1 MRLRGLLEMNNL
13 PIRYKLITHF
23 MLISIV
29 PSLLLGVLVSFT
41 VTRIIDNQVNDHTLQ
56 LIGKVNTSLEHVA
69 SNMQNITYF
78 ISLNPL
84 VQPFLSANGE
94 ELSSEEKYTVSRFLQ
109 GFTTLYPEVAG
120 ILVADSKGRY
130 MSNDMYART
139 AEPLTEEIWFKQA
152 VDSRGIFTLIGHPV

>member
-41 VTRIIDNQVNDHTLQ
+41 MSARIIDNQVNDHTLQ
-56 LIGKVNTSLEHVA
+56 LIGKVNTSLEHVV

-78 ISLNPL
+78 ISFDPL
-84 VQPFLSANGE
+84 VQAFLSGNGE

-109 GFTTLYPEVAG
+109 GFATGCIRKLRA
-120 ILVADSKGRY
+120 
-130 MSNDMYART
+130 
-139 AEPLTEEIWFKQA
+139 F
-152 VDSRGIFTLIGHPV
+152 

>member
-56 LIGKVNTSLEHVA
+56 LIGKVNTSLEHVV

-78 ISLNPL
+78 ISFDPL
-84 VQPFLSANGE
+84 V
-94 ELSSEEKYTVSRFLQ
+94 
-109 GFTTLYPEVAG
+109 
-120 ILVADSKGRY
+120 
-130 MSNDMYART
+130 
-139 AEPLTEEIWFKQA
+139 
-152 VDSRGIFTLIGHPV
+152 